1 MKIKNRECHETEGK
15 KKPGLHQAFQ
25 IKREAH
31 DTATTTQWPP
41 NHKIS
46 IQRLSSLRWVR
57 LQKIFVL
64 YRNYFLTINL

>member
-1 MKIKNRECHETEGK
+1 MKIKNRECHETVGK

-41 NHKIS
+41 TNKIS
-46 IQRLSSLRWVR
+46 I
-57 LQKIFVL
+57 
-64 YRNYFLTINL
+64 